1 MTAHTYKR
9 GVNDQGGTYM
19 TSDDMKQLERAIAEI
34 TEVAKGFGLDFYEMR
49 YEICPADI
57 IYTFGAY
64 GMPTRFSH
72 WSFGKSFHKMKM
84 QYDFGLSKIYELV
97 INSNPCYAFLLEGNS
112 LIQNKLIVA
121 HVLAHCDFF
130 KNNIRFSLTNRE
142 MVESMA
148 ATADRIHQYE
158 LLYGTD
164 EVEKFIDSILA
175 IQEHV
180 DPTIIKPY
188 QLDKKRYIEMA
199 MKESD
204 KSNSVQQQVAQ
215 PYDDLWGLDVEAKK
229 LEQEKREAALQEA
242 KRFPPRPEKD
252 LIWFIEEYSPILA
265 DWQRDILTML
275 RDEMLYFWPQ
285 IETKIMNEGW
295 ASYWHQRIIRE
306 MDLTSDE
313 TIEFAKLNSSVVVP
327 SRNTLNPY
335 YLGLKIFE
343 DIEKRW
349 DNPTEEEK
357 RRFGRVPGKGR
368 EKIFEVRELD
378 SDQSF
383 LRNYL
388 TKDLVDELDL
398 YIFEKKGP
406 EWKITDKTWEHI
418 RDQLVFSKVN
428 GGFPTLQVLDGDY
441 LGNGELYIQHQF
453 EGDELD
459 LKYVERTM
467 PHVVNLWGKSV
478 HLQTVVEGKKILF
491 TSNGTKTTRK
501 FL

>member
-1 MTAHTYKR
+1 M
-9 GVNDQGGTYM
+9 NQ
-19 TSDDMKQLERAIAEI
+19 DDIRELERSIDEI
-34 TEVAKGFGLDFYEMR
+34 TEIASGFGLDFYQMR

-72 WSFGKSFHKMKM
+72 WSFGKTFNKMKM

-130 KNNIRFSLTNRE
+130 KNNARFGVSNRN
-142 MVESMA
+142 MVESMS

-158 LLYGTD
+158 MEHGT
-164 EVEKFIDSILA
+164 EAVEKFIDAILA

-180 DPTIIKPY
+180 DPTLIKPY
-188 QLDKKRYIEMA
+188 QLDKKRYIEMSS
-199 MKESD
+199 KELERNKGIHQAS
-204 KSNSVQQQVAQ
+204 K
-215 PYDDLWGLDVEAKK
+215 YDELWDLDTEVRAEEKAAAEAKA
-229 LEQEKREAALQEA
+229 EEA

-252 LIWFIEEYSPILA
+252 IIWFIEEYSPILK
-265 DWQRDILTML
+265 DWQRDILSML

-306 MDLTSDE
+306 LDLTSDE

-327 SRNTLNPY
+327 SRNSLNPY

-349 DNPTEEEK
+349 DNPTMEEQE
-357 RRFGRVPGKGR
+357 RFGRVPGKGR
-368 EKIFEVRELD
+368 EKIFEVREFD
-378 SDQSF
+378 SDISF

-388 TKDLVDELDL
+388 TKQLVDDLDL

-406 EWKITDKTWEHI
+406 EWKITDKGWENI
-418 RDQLVFSKVN
+418 RDQLVYSKVN
-428 GGFPTLQVLDGDY
+428 GGFPTLLVKDGDFNRMGDLY
-441 LGNGELYIQHQF
+441 LLHQY
-453 EGDELD
+453 EGVELD
-459 LKYVERTM
+459 LKYVERTL
-467 PHVVNLWGKSV
+467 PYVVRLWGKNV
-478 HLQTVVEGKKILF
+478 HLETMVEDKKIVFSCDGKK
-491 TSNGTKTTRK
+491 TSRK
-501 FL
+501 FV